1 MSDPNPLIQD
11 LRHHQNPEGLVI
23 VSNSMLLAAASAIEE
38 AEARAALAEAE
49 NERLRAQIAELVARS
64 VGNLNKLQEIL
75 HAPRGVVE

>member
-23 VSNSMLLAAASAIEE
+23 VSNSMLLAAACVIEE

-49 NERLRAQIAELVARS
+49 NERLRAQVDEQVRRS
-64 VGNLNKLQEIL
+64 IGNLHKLQETL
-75 HAPRGVVE
+75 HTPRGVAE